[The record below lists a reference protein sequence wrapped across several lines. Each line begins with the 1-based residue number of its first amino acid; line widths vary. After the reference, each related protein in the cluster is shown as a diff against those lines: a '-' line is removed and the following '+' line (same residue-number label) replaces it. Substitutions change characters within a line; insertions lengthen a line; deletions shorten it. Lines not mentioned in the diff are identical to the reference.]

1 MCRTVVR
8 RAHCPRRAPS
18 SGGHRGAGPGDPERQ
33 APLTRHRRGGGIA
46 CVGFALLLPAGS
58 GFEADPPE
66 AAHLALLAVDP
77 RAQGAGVGRRL
88 LAAVEER
95 AARVAP
101 TVVLHVL
108 TENASALAL
117 YTSVGWRPLG
127 TPVPHPLS
135 GASMLTL
142 VRNLPAARR
151 SRTGP
156 RDTLSR

>member
-1 MCRTVVR
+1 MWCAALTARDGRPPREDTVE
-8 RAHCPRRAPS
+8 RARATLS
-18 SGGHRGAGPGDPERQ
+18 VKRLS
-33 APLTRHRRGGGIA
+33 LVIA
-46 CVGFALLLPAGS
+46 EEGVSCVGFALLLPAGS